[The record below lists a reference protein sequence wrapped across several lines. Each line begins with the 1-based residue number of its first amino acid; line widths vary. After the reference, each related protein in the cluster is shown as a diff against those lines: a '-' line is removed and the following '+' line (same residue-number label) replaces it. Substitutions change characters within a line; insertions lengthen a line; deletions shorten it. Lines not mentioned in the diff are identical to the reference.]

1 MAGRLPPSPPP
12 NAHISISGCA
22 PPAFLTCAHDHMPSC
37 AKGSSPRLFSVQ
49 CKHSLKSKFQRCR
62 KTCQSQ
68 LHSKRWKHPYAQP
81 PTCQP
86 PGMAN
91 ELTGVRM
98 DAKRDC
104 TYVRHCSTLTRAV
117 PSFFYFKKRRRKNRR
132 GTSTSDVNR
141 SRVHFV

>member
-1 MAGRLPPSPPP
+1 MAGWLPPSPPP
-12 NAHISISGCA
+12 NTHISISGCA

-68 LHSKRWKHPYAQP
+68 LHSKRWNHPYAQP

-104 TYVRHCSTLTRAV
+104 TYVIVPRSQEQFHHFSILKKGDERTGQEHLLVMSTEV
-117 PSFFYFKKRRRKNRR
+117 EYIFYN
-132 GTSTSDVNR
+132 
-141 SRVHFV
+141 